1 MSPSVVRPA
10 FISALGI
17 LALASCTEDEGPTG
31 PAEVE
36 VFTATLSGA
45 TEVPSNGS
53 TGTGN
58 ATLTLV
64 GGQLLFRVDVG
75 NIQDVTRAHIHGPAG
90 PTTNAGI
97 MVPLYEPPAGTTPLD
112 FTSTRTLAQGVAPI
126 PNGVTLDS
134 LVVLLGNGNAYVNVH
149 TSAFGPGEIRGQ
161 VVRQP

>member
-64 GGQLLFRVDVG
+64 GGGLLLNPFGSNDDEIDTPASGRPEEPKRLAAGVDMLITG
-75 NIQDVTRAHIHGPAG
+75 D
-90 PTTNAGI
+90 
-97 MVPLYEPPAGTTPLD
+97 
-112 FTSTRTLAQGVAPI
+112 
-126 PNGVTLDS
+126 DS
-134 LVVLLGNGNAYVNVH
+134 
-149 TSAFGPGEIRGQ
+149 
-161 VVRQP
+161 VRP